1 MVVQPPFIR
10 QPPRL
15 ADETFNAGGDLI
27 VRKAGEPVPAG
38 LMIGWRKLRE
48 AEPDLFHTIRVWQ
61 QPCAVVDSIV
71 WRWQTDLEA
80 TEYSR
85 LVRVTDCLKAA
96 WSEQSK
102 EAAWLCNQLGVPVA
116 SGCTPLQQPTD
127 THLAKP
133 AKDAGRRRKEELRE
147 LMRVAAFRDG
157 LDVPTYKTGKREL
170 MTLAIHMHQAMVQL
184 NERTDVVLQAARGC
198 GWLMYRSDDTG
209 RLKDIN
215 RESWAVKH
223 PVAGRLSSQHL
234 QNRMTWVSADGRPSL
249 ADATPDEHQPVPDWL
264 PEELSR
270 KPEKEPDVCDLELD
284 PFCLFDADSD
294 LKRAAELLL
303 HPSLRDDSAM
313 EQELAKL
320 TPQGK
325 RGSGCGRGR
334 GRLASTG
341 RGRGQ
346 ARGRAAGTRR
356 SRTEMAAS
364 WRTELDKTGLPSTR
378 LAALIPKTTAS
389 VNQKKKKSADY
400 IARKV
405 VKKAASTKLKIK
417 LKLKLKRISAGRL
430 KRKSVLRV
438 SRRSRA
444 SAAKSGGE
452 VPNECWIGKT
462 VRLVGPLTQPINRN
476 AAGKVE
482 AVGPFGL
489 TVRTIAGSLV
499 DVEVHAVYELSG
511 FEVLGMPEE
520 LPDLRLMT
528 DSEKALGSAAC
539 GGAPKLLTSG
549 ALLDDAH
556 MMAGWHEII
565 FRANGRQPG
574 SLPSKNVAVVPVQ
587 TGQMLLE
594 QFQSS
599 PGSVLCAEL
608 ISALS
613 ATFLMEPGP
622 ASLLAWPLCHPLAK
636 HWTLL
641 LCKRSP
647 DSPAWEVTYYDS
659 LPVPAVRCRELASVA
674 LAVLKHFLG
683 SENLPNEVPACAE
696 VRFVQKDLDQPGCTP
711 RGFRFRFPGGLEPT

>member
-1 MVVQPPFIR
+1 MQPSFIR

-48 AEPDLFHTIRVWQ
+48 TEPDLFHTIRIWQ

-198 GWLMYRSDDTG
+198 GWLMYRSDDSG
-209 RLKDIN
+209 RLNDIN

-234 QNRMTWVSADGRPSL
+234 QKRMTWVSADGRPSL

-270 KPEKEPDVCDLELD
+270 KPEEEPDVCDLELD
-284 PFCLFDADSD
+284 PFCLFDVDSD
-294 LKRAAELLL
+294 MKRATELSL
-303 HPSLRDDSAM
+303 HPSLRDESAM

-325 RGSGCGRGR
+325 RGSGWGRGR
-334 GRLASTG
+334 GRAAGTG

-356 SRTEMAAS
+356 SRTELAAS
-364 WRTELDKTGLPSTR
+364 WRTELDKIGLPSTR
-378 LAALIPKTTAS
+378 LAALIPKTTPS
-389 VNQKKKKSADY
+389 VNQKKKKKSANY

-405 VKKAASTKLKIK
+405 VKKAASSKLKIR
-417 LKLKLKRISAGRL
+417 LKFKLKRMSAGRL

-452 VPNECWIGKT
+452 VPNGCWIGKT

-476 AAGKVE
+476 TAGKVE
-482 AVGPFGL
+482 AVGSFGL
-489 TVRTIAGSLV
+489 TVRTIAGSVV
-499 DVEVHAVYELSG
+499 DVEEHAVFELSG

-528 DSEKALGSAAC
+528 DTEKALGSAAC

-565 FRANGRQPG
+565 LRANGRQPG
-574 SLPSKNVAVVPVQ
+574 SLPSKNVAVVPAQ

-594 QFQSS
+594 HFQSA

-608 ISALS
+608 ISAIS
-613 ATFLMEPGP
+613 ANLPVEPGP

-659 LPVPAVRCRELASVA
+659 LQVPAVRCRELASVA
-674 LAVLKHFLG
+674 LAVLKHFFG

-696 VRFVQKDLDQPGCTP
+696 VRFVQQDWDQPGCTP

>member
-1 MVVQPPFIR
+1 
-10 QPPRL
+10 
-15 ADETFNAGGDLI
+15 
-27 VRKAGEPVPAG
+27 
-38 LMIGWRKLRE
+38 MIGWRQLRL
-48 AEPDLFHTIRVWQ
+48 AEPELFHTIRVWQ

-147 LMRVAAFRDG
+147 LMRVAARRDG
-157 LDVPTYKTGKREL
+157 LDAPTYKTGKREL

-234 QNRMTWVSADGRPSL
+234 QNRMTWLSADGRPSL
-249 ADATPDEHQPVPDWL
+249 PTATPDGHQPVPDWL
-264 PEELSR
+264 PDELSR
-270 KPEKEPDVCDLELD
+270 KPEEEPDVCDLELD

-325 RGSGCGRGR
+325 RGRGRGR
-334 GRLASTG
+334 GRGTLASTG

-356 SRTEMAAS
+356 SRTELAAS

-389 VNQKKKKSADY
+389 VNKKKKSADY

-405 VKKAASTKLKIK
+405 VKKAASKKQKIR
-417 LKLKLKRISAGRL
+417 LKLKTKRTSEGRL
-430 KRKSVLRV
+430 KRKSVIRV

-452 VPNECWIGKT
+452 VPNESWIGKT
-462 VRLVGPLTQPINRN
+462 VRLVGPLTQPIYRN
-476 AAGKVE
+476 TAGKVQ

-499 DVEVHAVYELSG
+499 DVEVPAVYELTG

-520 LPDLRLMT
+520 LPDLRKMT

-539 GGAPKLLTSG
+539 GGAPKLLKSG

-565 FRANGRQPG
+565 LRANGRQPG
-574 SLPSKNVAVVPVQ
+574 SLPSKNVAVVPAQ
-587 TGQMLLE
+587 IGQMLLE
-594 QFQSS
+594 HFQSA

-608 ISALS
+608 ISAIS
-613 ATFLMEPGP
+613 ANLPVEPGP

-641 LCKRSP
+641 LCKRNL
-647 DSPAWEVTYYDS
+647 DSSAWEVTYYDS
-659 LPVPAVRCRELASVA
+659 LPMPAVRCRELASVA
-674 LAVLKHFLG
+674 LAVLKHILG

-696 VRFVQKDLDQPGCTP
+696 LRFVQKDWKLPGCTP

>member
-1 MVVQPPFIR
+1 MVQTPLIR

-38 LMIGWRKLRE
+38 LMIGWRQLRL
-48 AEPDLFHTIRVWQ
+48 AEPELFHTIRVWQ

-147 LMRVAAFRDG
+147 LMRVAARRDG
-157 LDVPTYKTGKREL
+157 LDAPTYKTGKREL

-184 NERTDVVLQAARGC
+184 NEKTDVVLQAARGC

-223 PVAGRLSSQHL
+223 PVASRLSSQHL

-249 ADATPDEHQPVPDWL
+249 ANATPDEHQPVPDWL
-264 PEELSR
+264 PDELSR
-270 KPEKEPDVCDLELD
+270 KQEEEPDVCDLELD

-325 RGSGCGRGR
+325 RGRGRGR
-334 GRLASTG
+334 GRGTPASTN
-341 RGRGQ
+341 RGRGE
-346 ARGRAAGTRR
+346 ARGRAAGNRR
-356 SRTEMAAS
+356 SRTELAAG

-389 VNQKKKKSADY
+389 VNKKKKSADY

-405 VKKAASTKLKIK
+405 VKKAASKKQKIR
-417 LKLKLKRISAGRL
+417 LKLKTKRTSAGRL
-430 KRKSVLRV
+430 KTKAIREV

-452 VPNECWIGKT
+452 VPNESWIGKT
-462 VRLVGPLTQPINRN
+462 VRLVGPLAQPIYRN
-476 AAGKVE
+476 TTGKVQ

-489 TVRTIAGSLV
+489 TVLTIAGPLV
-499 DVEVHAVYELSG
+499 DVEVPAVYELSG
-511 FEVLGMPEE
+511 LEVLGMREE
-520 LPDLRLMT
+520 LPDLRLVSN
-528 DSEKALGSAAC
+528 SEKALCSAAC
-539 GGAPKLLTSG
+539 GVAPKQLKSG

-565 FRANGRQPG
+565 LRANGRQRG
-574 SLPSKNVAVVPVQ
+574 LLPSKNVAVVPAQ
-587 TGQMLLE
+587 TGQMLLDY
-594 QFQSS
+594 FQSA
-599 PGSVLCAEL
+599 PGSAVCAEL
-608 ISALS
+608 ICAISENLPPV
-613 ATFLMEPGP
+613 EPGP

-641 LCKRSP
+641 LCKRNL

-659 LPVPAVRCRELASVA
+659 LPMPAVRCRELASVA
-674 LAVLKHFLG
+674 LSVLKHILG
-683 SENLPNEVPACAE
+683 SENLPDEVPACAE
-696 VRFVQKDLDQPGCTP
+696 LRFVQKDWDLPGCTP
-711 RGFRFRFPGGLEPT
+711 RGFRFRFPGGVEPT